1 MKNDKGLTLQYA
13 FPHHSL
19 PWILMV
25 LYYAY
30 YGHRNSHGNHL
41 YQLTTLLCRYFFIYC
56 CQHLHY
62 LLDFT
67 LKNQEKLLYSIN
79 LNFILRQFL
88 LNMLRS
94 VSNKWWPTALHLS
107 NDQSKALTKKK
118 HNRIKSP
125 HIILIINTKNPFY
138 I

>member
-13 FPHHSL
+13 PPHHSL

-25 LYYAY
+25 LYSAY

-41 YQLTTLLCRYFFIYC
+41 YQWATLLCRYFFIYC
-56 CQHLHY
+56 CQHLY
-62 LLDFT
+62 YFLDFT
-67 LKNQEKLLYSIN
+67 LKNQEKLLYSIT

-118 HNRIKSP
+118 HKCIKSP